1 MNQAIHATL
10 RDEPASFFYLNNG
23 VTAVCDLIDPK
34 GDRKGAKKFIVRGLS
49 IINGAQTI
57 ASAAEFAA
65 RHPGSDINDAK
76 VMLTL
81 IKAPA
86 DRPFGKLVT
95 KARNHQNPVQ
105 LANFTALD
113 ETQERL
119 RQEIAHLGLD
129 YRYRSEAAGTGT
141 EILTLEEALR
151 ALASLQNDARYAV
164 WLKSEPRPAG

>member
-1 MNQAIHATL
+1 YERNIRYFLGSQTDVNQAIHATL
-10 RDEPASFFYLNNG
+10 RDEPTSFFYLNNG
-23 VTAVCDLIDPK
+23 VTAVCDEIEQK
-34 GDRKGAKKFIVRGLS
+34 GRNSDNGSRKFKVRGLS
-49 IINGAQTI
+49 IINGAQPV
-57 ASAAEFAA
+57 ASAAEFVA
-65 RHPGSDINDAK
+65 RHPDSDINDAK

-119 RQEIAHLGLD
+119 RQEIAHL
-129 YRYRSEAAGTGT
+129 
-141 EILTLEEALR
+141 
-151 ALASLQNDARYAV
+151 
-164 WLKSEPRPAG
+164 